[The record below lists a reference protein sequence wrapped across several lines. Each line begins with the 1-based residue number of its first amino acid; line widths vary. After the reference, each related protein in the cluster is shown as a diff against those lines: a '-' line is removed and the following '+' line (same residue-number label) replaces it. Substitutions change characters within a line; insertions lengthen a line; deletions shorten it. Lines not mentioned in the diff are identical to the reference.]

1 MDVVRVVCRG
11 DLMMSED
18 KKPKQDPETRKQYI
32 IDMIAQ
38 KTRGVIAKDMG
49 VSRMQIYRD
58 IKAMKESGEWTEWLE
73 KELIRLHLSD
83 EIDEIT
89 KYREIAKLYAR
100 TLTQRRE
107 VETNANLSVTFNTW
121 RPHEDDPET
130 APEHDSD
137 KLLSA

>member
-18 KKPKQDPETRKQYI
+18 KNPKQDPETRKQYI

-130 APEHDSD
+130 ESEHDSD